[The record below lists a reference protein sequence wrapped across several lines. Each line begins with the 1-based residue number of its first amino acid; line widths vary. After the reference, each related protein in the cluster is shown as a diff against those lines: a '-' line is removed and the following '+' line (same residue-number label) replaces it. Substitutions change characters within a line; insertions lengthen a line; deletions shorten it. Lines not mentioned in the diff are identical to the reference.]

1 MQEAQRGLYR
11 RRSFQAQGGSCWQS
25 CLLFVSVCVRQGFFQ
40 KSSKKH
46 AAQARTLP
54 ENVYEGTLSMCV

>member
-1 MQEAQRGLYR
+1 MLAIL
-11 RRSFQAQGGSCWQS
+11 SA
-25 CLLFVSVCVRQGFFQ
+25 VCVRLRPTGLFPKEFQ
-40 KSSKKH
+40 EEH